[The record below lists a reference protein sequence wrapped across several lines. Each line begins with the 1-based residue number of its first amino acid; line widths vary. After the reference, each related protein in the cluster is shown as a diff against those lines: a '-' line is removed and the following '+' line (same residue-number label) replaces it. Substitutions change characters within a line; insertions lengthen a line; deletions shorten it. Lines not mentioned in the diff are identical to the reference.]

1 MRFDPS
7 NKIIQLCAEGMEAEG
22 KGGIEAAKKLFLK
35 AWEESSTD
43 FEKFT
48 SSHYLAR
55 NQENIQEELKW
66 NLESLRLA
74 SLINEDSMKGYFPSI
89 HLNIG
94 KSYEK
99 LNDNEKAI
107 EHYKAAVDYLHH
119 LSEDG
124 YGQMIRTG
132 VEAAVKRVAS

>member
-35 AWEESSTD
+35 AWEESTTN

-48 SSHYLAR
+48 ASHYLAR
-55 NQENIQEELKW
+55 NQENIEEELIW

-74 SLINEDSMKGYFPSI
+74 SLIDEDSMKEYFSSL

-99 LNDNEKAI
+99 LNDKEKAK
-107 EHYKAAVDYLHH
+107 EHYKIAADYLHH

>member
-1 MRFDPS
+1 MQFDPS

-22 KGGIEAAKKLFLK
+22 KGGMEAAKKLFLK
-35 AWEESSTD
+35 AWEESTTD

-48 SSHYLAR
+48 AFHYLAR
-55 NQENIQEELKW
+55 NQVNIQEELKW

-74 SLINEDSMKGYFPSI
+74 SLINEDSMKGYFPSL

-94 KSYEK
+94 KSYDK

-107 EHYKAAVDYLHH
+107 EHYKSAVDYLHH

-124 YGQMIRTG
+124 YGKMIRTG